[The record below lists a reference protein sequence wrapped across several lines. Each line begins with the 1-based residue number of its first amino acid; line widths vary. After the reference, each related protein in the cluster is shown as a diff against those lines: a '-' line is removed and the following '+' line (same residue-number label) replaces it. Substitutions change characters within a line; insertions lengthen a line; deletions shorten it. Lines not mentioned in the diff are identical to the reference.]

1 MRIGAILVGALA
13 TVTVT
18 GLMLFTAGE
27 VVAIV
32 AFVVLAGATVGAA
45 FVPAAAAGGLLALFA
60 VATLGA
66 IGYGGWNGYQLV
78 SALTDDSGP
87 ADPADPAALASAEAK
102 FDAIEGDAAFRL
114 ELTEQELT
122 AFVQDGLQDAD
133 SPVRSV
139 TIDVVGDDGDE
150 PGSMLFDAAFK
161 SDDLSAD
168 GEVSYSLRA
177 GGIELDI
184 KDVGLGAFSIPGV
197 ARQALE
203 DLVERVTDLNDTLE
217 EFSVTVQSLR
227 LTDDAIIVIGTQ
239 GEGDLLT
246 SQTVLT
252 DLRERAASLGTA
264 LEPPPERLGPGEVN
278 GVEAPGAVYYVA
290 LGDSLAENVGV
301 AQARDGYVSRLHRQ
315 LELRDGADYGLRNFG
330 VSGETSATLTRSGQL
345 DAALDFIDDNEVAYV
360 TLDIGAN
367 DLLPHLGSEDCAAGA
382 GAPACDARIAATL
395 ESYRANLD
403 DALERLTDAAP
414 DATVVFLLTYSPFSF
429 GFDLAF
435 ERDTDRVTQELNA
448 VAAELAGEHGVL
460 VADGFAPLQGRAA
473 GATHMTDV
481 PPDIHPRESGYDAL
495 AAAILD
501 ALG

>member
-1 MRIGAILVGALA
+1 MRIGAILIGALA

-18 GLMLFTAGE
+18 GLLLFTAGE
-27 VVAIV
+27 VLAIL

-45 FVPAAAAGGLLALFA
+45 FVPAGAAGGLLAVFA

-66 IGYGGWNGYQLV
+66 IGYGGWNGYQLA
-78 SALTDDSGP
+78 SALTDTSGP
-87 ADPADPAALASAEAK
+87 VDPADAAALATARAK
-102 FDAIEGDAAFRL
+102 FDAIEDDAAFRL
-114 ELTEQELT
+114 ELTESELT

-133 SPVRSV
+133 SPVRAV
-139 TIDVVGDDGDE
+139 TINIVGDDGDE
-150 PGSMLFDAAFK
+150 AGSMLFDAAFK
-161 SDDLSAD
+161 SGDLSAD

-177 GGIELDI
+177 GEIDLDI
-184 KDVGLGAFSIPGV
+184 KNVGLGAFSIPAV

-203 DLVERVTDLNDTLE
+203 DLVERVTDLNDTLV
-217 EFSVTVQSLR
+217 EFRVTVQSLE
-227 LTDDAIIVIGTQ
+227 LTDDAVVIIGTQ
-239 GEGDLLT
+239 GDGELLT
-246 SQTVLT
+246 SATVLN

-264 LEPPPERLGPGEVN
+264 LEPLPERLGPGEVN
-278 GVEAPGAVYYVA
+278 GIEAPGDVYYVA

-301 AQARDGYVSRLHRQ
+301 AQPRDGYVSRLHRQ
-315 LELRDGADYGLRNFG
+315 LELRDGRDYGLRNFG
-330 VSGETSATLTRSGQL
+330 VSGETSATIVRSGQL

-367 DLLPHLGSEDCAAGA
+367 DLLPHLGSEDCEAGA
-382 GAPACDARIAATL
+382 GSPACEARIAATL
-395 ESYRANLD
+395 ASYRSNLD
-403 DALERLTDAAP
+403 DVLEQLTDAAP
-414 DATVVFLLTYSPFSF
+414 DATIVFLLTYSPFSF

-448 VAAELAGEHGVL
+448 VAAELAAEHGAL
-460 VADGFAPLQGRAA
+460 VADGFTPLQGRAA

-501 ALG
+501 ALS